1 MRSIVIVARGDADGE
16 RSSGAIHDHG
26 QLRADEPV
34 LPRVAH
40 LLGEL
45 RTRNQRA
52 VEADERAIQALALH
66 KDVQERVPDPSI
78 AAPAMSVA
86 QPTPMGNP
94 RGVLRPIKV
103 TSAATTAQHAQ
114 DPWQQLQIRKGAS
127 LSRGAWWIRE
137 ALSDEGEL
145 APGKDVTSENRGH
158 RRLLK

>member
-1 MRSIVIVARGDADGE
+1 M
-16 RSSGAIHDHG
+16 
-26 QLRADEPV
+26 P
-34 LPRVAH
+34 
-40 LLGEL
+40 
-45 RTRNQRA
+45 
-52 VEADERAIQALALH
+52 
-66 KDVQERVPDPSI
+66 
-78 AAPAMSVA
+78 VA

-145 APGKDVTSENRGH
+145 APGKDVTSENRGY